1 MRAGFG
7 IIALLVALAIVALM
21 ARKSLDT
28 TRASMP
34 ALQTAPA
41 ASGASAPAT
50 VREQSQ
56 QIQQQYQKAL
66 EGALN
71 QPRPEPAE

>member
-1 MRAGFG
+1 MRAGLG
-7 IIALLVALAIVALM
+7 LIGLLVVLALVALM
-21 ARKSLDT
+21 TRKSLDT
-28 TRASMP
+28 TRAAIP
-34 ALQTAPA
+34 TLHVGPA

-66 EGALN
+66 DSALN
-71 QPRPEPAE
+71 QPRAEPAE